1 MTKLVLGKISM
12 AKLTM
17 SKLEMVRLTM
27 SKINMVKLTMN
38 KKYGQ
43 VNQGIN
49 ILWLNQ
55 PWLG

>member
-1 MTKLVLGKISM
+1 
-12 AKLTM
+12 
-17 SKLEMVRLTM
+17 
-27 SKINMVKLTMN
+27 MVKLTMN